1 MKVGKMI
8 VLTAPSGGGKTTIKK
23 HLLAEYDELGFS
35 ISVTTRKIRPTETD
49 GKDYY
54 FKSAEEFRTLIDN
67 DAFLEWEEVY
77 IDQFYGTLKSEV
89 DRLWAIGKHIVFD
102 VDVHG
107 AKRIKKMYGDK
118 CLSIFIR
125 PPSVQVII
133 ERLKGRK
140 TETAESLAKRVKRVE
155 KEMSFEHEFDKVL
168 INDLL
173 SVAFKEAENLV
184 ESFLEIYSSSEEE

>member
-23 HLLAEYDELGFS
+23 HLLTEYDELGFS

-49 GKDYY
+49 GVDYY
-54 FKSAEEFRTLIDN
+54 FKSAKEFKKLIAA
-67 DAFLEWEEVY
+67 DAFLEYEEVY
-77 IDQFYGTLKSEV
+77 VDQFYGTLKSEV
-89 DRLWAIGKHIVFD
+89 DRLWAIGQHVVFD

-107 AKRIKKMYGDK
+107 AERIKEMYGDR

-125 PPSVQVII
+125 PPSIQVIV
-133 ERLKGRK
+133 ERLKARK
-140 TETAESLAKRVKRVE
+140 TETAESLAKRVRRIE
-155 KEMSFEHEFDKVL
+155 KEMSYETKFDKVL

-173 SVAFKEAENLV
+173 LVAFKEAENLV
-184 ESFLEIYSSSEEE
+184 ESFLDIHSNEEE